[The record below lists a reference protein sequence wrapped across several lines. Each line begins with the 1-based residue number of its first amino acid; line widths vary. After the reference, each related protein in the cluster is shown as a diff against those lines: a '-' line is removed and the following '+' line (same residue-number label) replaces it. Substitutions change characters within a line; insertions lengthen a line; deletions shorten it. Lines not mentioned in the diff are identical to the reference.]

1 MSYFTFLGHPMNL
14 KRCLSFLVVC
24 VFTFFLAFVPTSF
37 FGVNPET
44 GLPLF
49 TLTQQR
55 VIAIFVFT
63 AMMWILE
70 VIPTW
75 TTSVVAIVSILLT
88 TSNKGLGFL
97 ISGEGVGQLTNYK
110 DIMAAFA
117 DPVIMLF
124 LGGFVLAFAATKV
137 GLDVQLAKVM
147 LKPFGTNPKM
157 VLLGVLLV
165 IGVFSMFMSNTAT
178 AAMMLTFL
186 TPVLATLPKDGGGRI
201 ALALAIP
208 IAANIGG
215 MGTPIGT
222 PPNAIALGAINDSLP
237 ADQQITFVGWMIRMV
252 PYVIVMLLF
261 AWLLL
266 LKLYPF
272 KAKKIE
278 LKIEGQEVKATP
290 FQKYVVWVTF
300 ALTIILWVG
309 EKWFGV
315 NSNVVAM
322 IPFAVFSATG
332 IMKAKHLE
340 HINWAVLWMVAG
352 GFALGTAL
360 NQTGLASTLIE
371 NIPFASWNA
380 LVVMLAGGF
389 ICYFLSNFISNSAAA
404 NLVVPILIVVGK
416 ALSGKSDPANLPD
429 GGADGGA
436 VVADTLSKADTLIP
450 AADSVVAS
458 ADSVAVVSDSLAVAS
473 DSLATAA
480 TSAQEAAAYF
490 EALGGVPALI
500 IGVAICASLAM
511 CLPVSTPPNAL
522 AHSTGMISTK
532 QMATVGIII
541 GVVGFILGYLM
552 LIFVGF

>member
-1 MSYFTFLGHPMNL
+1 MSYFHFLGHPMNL

-24 VFTFFLAFVPTSF
+24 VFTFFLAFVPSSF
-37 FGVNPET
+37 YGINPET
-44 GLPLF
+44 GLPIF

-97 ISGEGVGQLTNYK
+97 IAKENVGTLTNYK

-147 LKPFGTNPKM
+147 LKPFGTNPKT

-201 ALALAIP
+201 SLALAIP

-222 PPNAIALGAINDSLP
+222 PPNAIALGALQEAGYN
-237 ADQQITFVGWMIRMV
+237 ITFAGWMLRMV
-252 PYVIVMLLF
+252 PYVILMLVI
-261 AWLLL
+261 AWFLLM
-266 LKLYPF
+266 KLYPF
-272 KAKKIE
+272 KAKSIE
-278 LKIEGQEVKATP
+278 LKIEGQEIKVTP

-309 EKWFGV
+309 ESIFKI
-315 NSNVVAM
+315 NSNIVAM

-332 IMKAKHLE
+332 IMKARHLE
-340 HINWAVLWMVAG
+340 HINWAVLWLVAG

-360 NQTGLASTLIE
+360 NQTGLASTLIKT
-371 NIPFASWNA
+371 IPFASWNA
-380 LVVMLAGGF
+380 LIVMLVGGF
-389 ICYFLSNFISNSAAA
+389 ICYFLSNFISNSASA

-416 ALSGKSDPANLPD
+416 AMAGNP
-429 GGADGGA
+429 G
-436 VVADTLSKADTLIP
+436 
-450 AADSVVAS
+450 
-458 ADSVAVVSDSLAVAS
+458 
-473 DSLATAA
+473 
-480 TSAQEAAAYF
+480 F
-490 EALGGVPALI
+490 EALGGVPAMI
-500 IGVAICASLAM
+500 VGVAIAASVAM

-522 AHSTGMISTK
+522 AHSTGMITTK
-532 QMATVGIII
+532 QMATVGIIM
-541 GVVGFILGYLM
+541 GVVGLTLGYLM
-552 LIFVGF
+552 LIFIGF

>member
-1 MSYFTFLGHPMNL
+1 MNV
-14 KRCLSFLVVC
+14 KRCVSFLIVC
-24 VFTFFLAFVPTSF
+24 VFTFFLALVPTSF
-37 FGVNPET
+37 FGTDPVSGAN
-44 GLPLF
+44 LF

-97 ISGEGVGQLTNYK
+97 ISKENVGALTNYK
-110 DIMAAFA
+110 DVMAAFA

-137 GLDVQLAKVM
+137 GLDVQLAKIM
-147 LKPFGTNPKM
+147 LKPFGKNPKT

-165 IGVFSMFMSNTAT
+165 IGFFSMFMSNTAT

-208 IAANIGG
+208 IAANLGG
-215 MGTPIGT
+215 IGTPIGT
-222 PPNAIALGAINDSLP
+222 PPNAIALGALQEAGYN
-237 ADQQITFVGWMIRMV
+237 ITFAGWMLRMV

-261 AWLLL
+261 AWVLLM
-266 LKLYPF
+266 KMFPF
-272 KAKKIE
+272 KAKTIE
-278 LKIEGQEVKATP
+278 LKIEGAPVKVTP

-309 EKWFGV
+309 ESIFKV
-315 NSNVVAM
+315 NSNIVAM

-332 IMKAKHLE
+332 ILKARHLE

-360 NQTGLASTLIE
+360 NQTGLATRLIQI
-371 NIPFASWNA
+371 IPFASWNA
-380 LVVMLAGGF
+380 LIVMIVGGL
-389 ICYFLSNFISNSAAA
+389 ICYFLSNFISNSASA
-404 NLVVPILIVVGK
+404 NLVVPILVVVGTAMK
-416 ALSGKSDPANLPD
+416 DNPD
-429 GGADGGA
+429 F
-436 VVADTLSKADTLIP
+436 V
-450 AADSVVAS
+450 
-458 ADSVAVVSDSLAVAS
+458 
-473 DSLATAA
+473 
-480 TSAQEAAAYF
+480 
-490 EALGGVPALI
+490 ALGGVPAMI
-500 IGVAICASLAM
+500 VGIAIAASVAM

-522 AHSTGMISTK
+522 AHSTGMITTK

-541 GVVGFILGYLM
+541 GVVGFILGYAM
-552 LIFVGF
+552 LILIGF

>member
-1 MSYFTFLGHPMNL
+1 MAYVSFLGHPMNV

-24 VFTFFLAFVPTSF
+24 IFTFFLALVPTSF
-37 FGVNPET
+37 YGVNPDTME
-44 GLPLF
+44 PIF

-97 ISGEGVGQLTNYK
+97 IAKENVGALTNYK

-147 LKPFGTNPKM
+147 LKPFGTNPKT

-201 ALALAIP
+201 SLALAIP

-222 PPNAIALGAINDSLP
+222 PPNAIALGALQE
-237 ADQQITFVGWMIRMV
+237 AGYAVTFAGWMLRMV
-252 PYVIVMLLF
+252 PYVLLMLVI
-261 AWLLL
+261 AWVLLM
-266 LKLYPF
+266 KLYPF
-272 KAKKIE
+272 KAKSIE
-278 LKIEGQEVKATP
+278 LKIEGQEIKATP

-300 ALTIILWVG
+300 ALTIILWIG
-309 EKWFGV
+309 EQWFKI
-315 NSNVVAM
+315 NSNIVAM

-332 IMKAKHLE
+332 IMKSKHLE

-360 NQTGLASTLIE
+360 NQTGLASTLIRT
-371 NIPFASWNA
+371 IPFASWNS
-380 LVVMLAGGF
+380 LVVMLVGGL
-389 ICYFLSNFISNSAAA
+389 ICYFLSNFISNSASA

-416 ALSGKSDPANLPD
+416 AMAGNPA
-429 GGADGGA
+429 
-436 VVADTLSKADTLIP
+436 
-450 AADSVVAS
+450 
-458 ADSVAVVSDSLAVAS
+458 
-473 DSLATAA
+473 
-480 TSAQEAAAYF
+480 F
-490 EALGGVPALI
+490 EALGGVPAMI

-522 AHSTGMISTK
+522 AHSTGMITTK

-541 GVVGFILGYLM
+541 GVVGLVLGYLM
-552 LIFVGF
+552 LIFIGF

>member
-1 MSYFTFLGHPMNL
+1 MSYFHFLGHPMNL
-14 KRCLSFLVVC
+14 KRCLAFLAVC
-24 VFTFFLAFVPTSF
+24 VITFFLALVPTSF
-37 FGVNPET
+37 YGVDPVTGET
-44 GLPLF
+44 IF

-63 AMMWILE
+63 ALMWILE

-97 ISGEGVGQLTNYK
+97 IAKENVGALTNYK
-110 DIMAAFA
+110 DVMAAFA

-147 LKPFGTNPKM
+147 LKPFGTNPKA
-157 VLLGVLLV
+157 VLLGILLV
-165 IGVFSMFMSNTAT
+165 IGIFSMFMSNTAT

-201 ALALAIP
+201 SLALAIP

-222 PPNAIALGAINDSLP
+222 PPNAIALGALQEAGFN
-237 ADQQITFVGWMIRMV
+237 ITFVGWMLRMV
-252 PYVIVMLLF
+252 PYVIIMLLF
-261 AWLLL
+261 AWFLLM
-266 LKLYPF
+266 KMYPF
-272 KAKKIE
+272 KAKRIE
-278 LKIEGQEVKATP
+278 LKIEGAPVKVTP

-309 EKWFGV
+309 ESIFKV
-315 NSNVVAM
+315 NSNIVAM

-332 IMKAKHLE
+332 ILKARELE

-360 NQTGLASTLIE
+360 NQTGLAATLIQI
-371 NIPFASWNA
+371 IPFASWNA
-380 LVVMLAGGF
+380 LIVMLVGGF

-404 NLVVPILIVVGK
+404 NLVVPILVVVG
-416 ALSGKSDPANLPD
+416 
-429 GGADGGA
+429 
-436 VVADTLSKADTLIP
+436 
-450 AADSVVAS
+450 
-458 ADSVAVVSDSLAVAS
+458 
-473 DSLATAA
+473 TAMKDVP
-480 TSAQEAAAYF
+480 SFQ
-490 EALGGVPALI
+490 ALGGVPAMI
-500 IGVAICASLAM
+500 VGIAISASLAM

-522 AHSTGMISTK
+522 AHSTGMITTK
-532 QMATVGIII
+532 QMATVGIIL
-541 GVVGFILGYLM
+541 GVVGFALGYAM
-552 LIFVGF
+552 LIFIGF

>member
-1 MSYFTFLGHPMNL
+1 MSYFSFLGHPMNV

-24 VFTFFLAFVPTSF
+24 VFTFFLALVPSSF
-37 FGVNPET
+37 YGINPET
-44 GLPLF
+44 GLPIF

-97 ISGEGVGQLTNYK
+97 IAKENVGALTNYK

-147 LKPFGTNPKM
+147 LKPFGTNPKT
-157 VLLGVLLV
+157 VLLGILLV
-165 IGVFSMFMSNTAT
+165 IGIFSMFMSNTAT

-201 ALALAIP
+201 SLALAIP

-222 PPNAIALGAINDSLP
+222 PPNAIALGALQEAGYN
-237 ADQQITFVGWMIRMV
+237 ITFAGWMLRMV
-252 PYVIVMLLF
+252 PYVILMLVI
-261 AWLLL
+261 AWFLLM
-266 LKLYPF
+266 KLYPF
-272 KAKKIE
+272 KAKSIE
-278 LKIEGQEVKATP
+278 LKIEGAPVKVTP

-309 EKWFGV
+309 ESIFKI
-315 NSNVVAM
+315 NSNIVAM

-360 NQTGLASTLIE
+360 NQTGLASTLIKT
-371 NIPFASWNA
+371 IPFASWNA
-380 LVVMLAGGF
+380 LVVMLVGGF
-389 ICYFLSNFISNSAAA
+389 ICYFLSNFISNSASA

-416 ALSGKSDPANLPD
+416 AMAGNP
-429 GGADGGA
+429 G
-436 VVADTLSKADTLIP
+436 
-450 AADSVVAS
+450 
-458 ADSVAVVSDSLAVAS
+458 
-473 DSLATAA
+473 
-480 TSAQEAAAYF
+480 F
-490 EALGGVPALI
+490 EALGGVPAMI
-500 IGVAICASLAM
+500 IGVAIAASVAM

-522 AHSTGMISTK
+522 AHSTGMITTK
-532 QMATVGIII
+532 QMATVGVVMGAI
-541 GVVGFILGYLM
+541 GLVLGYLM
-552 LIFVGF
+552 LIFIGF

>member
-1 MSYFTFLGHPMNL
+1 MSYFHFLGHPMNL

-24 VFTFFLAFVPTSF
+24 VFTFFLALVPTSF
-37 FGVNPET
+37 YGLNPET
-44 GLPLF
+44 GLPIF

-97 ISGEGVGQLTNYK
+97 IAKENVGTLTNYK

-147 LKPFGTNPKM
+147 LKPFGTNPKT

-165 IGVFSMFMSNTAT
+165 IGIFSMFMSNTAT

-186 TPVLATLPKDGGGRI
+186 TPVLATLPKDGGGRLS
-201 ALALAIP
+201 LALAIP

-222 PPNAIALGAINDSLP
+222 PPNAIALGALQEAGYN
-237 ADQQITFVGWMIRMV
+237 ITFAGWMLRMV
-252 PYVIVMLLF
+252 PYVIIMLVI
-261 AWLLL
+261 AWVFLM
-266 LKLYPF
+266 KVYPF
-272 KAKKIE
+272 KAKSIE
-278 LKIEGQEVKATP
+278 LKIEGQEIKATP
-290 FQKYVVWVTF
+290 FQKYVVWFTF

-309 EKWFGV
+309 EQWFKI
-315 NSNVVAM
+315 NSNIVAM

-332 IMKAKHLE
+332 IMKARHLE

-360 NQTGLASTLIE
+360 NQTGLASTLIKT
-371 NIPFASWNA
+371 IPFASWNA
-380 LVVMLAGGF
+380 LVVMLVGGF
-389 ICYFLSNFISNSAAA
+389 ICYFLSNFISNSASA

-416 ALSGKSDPANLPD
+416 AMAGNP
-429 GGADGGA
+429 G
-436 VVADTLSKADTLIP
+436 
-450 AADSVVAS
+450 
-458 ADSVAVVSDSLAVAS
+458 
-473 DSLATAA
+473 
-480 TSAQEAAAYF
+480 F
-490 EALGGVPALI
+490 EALGGVPAMI

-522 AHSTGMISTK
+522 AHSTGMITTK
-532 QMATVGIII
+532 QMATVGIVI
-541 GVVGFILGYLM
+541 GAVGLVLGYLM
-552 LIFVGF
+552 LIFIGF

>member
-1 MSYFTFLGHPMNL
+1 MSYFHFLGHPMNL

-24 VFTFFLAFVPTSF
+24 VFTLFLALVPSSF
-37 FGVNPET
+37 YGINPET
-44 GLPLF
+44 GLPIF

-97 ISGEGVGQLTNYK
+97 IAKENVGALTNYK

-147 LKPFGTNPKM
+147 LKPFGTNPKT

-165 IGVFSMFMSNTAT
+165 IGIFSMFMSNTAT

-201 ALALAIP
+201 SLALAIP

-222 PPNAIALGAINDSLP
+222 PPNAIALGALQEAGYN
-237 ADQQITFVGWMIRMV
+237 ITFAGWMLRMV
-252 PYVIVMLLF
+252 PYVILMLVI
-261 AWLLL
+261 AWFLLM
-266 LKLYPF
+266 KLYPF
-272 KAKKIE
+272 KAKSIE
-278 LKIEGQEVKATP
+278 LKIEGQEIKVTP

-309 EKWFGV
+309 ESIFKI
-315 NSNVVAM
+315 NSNIVAM

-332 IMKAKHLE
+332 IMKARHLE

-360 NQTGLASTLIE
+360 NQTGLASTLIKT
-371 NIPFASWNA
+371 IPFASWNA
-380 LVVMLAGGF
+380 LIVMLVGGF
-389 ICYFLSNFISNSAAA
+389 ICYFLSNFISNSASA

-416 ALSGKSDPANLPD
+416 AMAGNP
-429 GGADGGA
+429 G
-436 VVADTLSKADTLIP
+436 
-450 AADSVVAS
+450 
-458 ADSVAVVSDSLAVAS
+458 
-473 DSLATAA
+473 
-480 TSAQEAAAYF
+480 F
-490 EALGGVPALI
+490 EALGGVPAMI
-500 IGVAICASLAM
+500 VGVAICASLAM

-522 AHSTGMISTK
+522 AHSTGMITTK

-541 GVVGFILGYLM
+541 GAVGLVLGYLM
-552 LIFVGF
+552 LIFIGF

>member
-1 MSYFTFLGHPMNL
+1 MSYFHFLGHPMNL

-37 FGVNPET
+37 YGINPET
-44 GLPLF
+44 GLPIF

-97 ISGEGVGQLTNYK
+97 IAKENVGALTNYK
-110 DIMAAFA
+110 DVMAAFA

-147 LKPFGTNPKM
+147 LKPFGTNPKT

-165 IGVFSMFMSNTAT
+165 IGIFSMFMSNTAT

-201 ALALAIP
+201 SLALAIP

-222 PPNAIALGAINDSLP
+222 PPNAIALGALQEAGYN
-237 ADQQITFVGWMIRMV
+237 ITFAGWMLRMV
-252 PYVIVMLLF
+252 PYVILMLVI
-261 AWLLL
+261 AWFLLM
-266 LKLYPF
+266 KLYPF
-272 KAKKIE
+272 KAKSIE
-278 LKIEGQEVKATP
+278 LKSEGQEIKVTP

-309 EKWFGV
+309 ESIFKI
-315 NSNVVAM
+315 NSNIVAM

-360 NQTGLASTLIE
+360 NQTGLASTLIKT
-371 NIPFASWNA
+371 IPFASWNT
-380 LVVMLAGGF
+380 LVVMLVGGF
-389 ICYFLSNFISNSAAA
+389 ICYFLSNFISNSASA

-416 ALSGKSDPANLPD
+416 AMAGNP
-429 GGADGGA
+429 G
-436 VVADTLSKADTLIP
+436 
-450 AADSVVAS
+450 
-458 ADSVAVVSDSLAVAS
+458 
-473 DSLATAA
+473 
-480 TSAQEAAAYF
+480 F
-490 EALGGVPALI
+490 EALGGVPAMI
-500 IGVAICASLAM
+500 VGVAIAASVAM

-522 AHSTGMISTK
+522 AHSTGMITTK
-532 QMATVGIII
+532 QMATVGIIM
-541 GVVGFILGYLM
+541 GAVGLTLGYLM
-552 LIFVGF
+552 LIFIGF

>member
-1 MSYFTFLGHPMNL
+1 MAYFSFLGHPMNV

-24 VFTFFLAFVPTSF
+24 IFTFFLALVPTSF

-44 GLPLF
+44 GLPIF

-75 TTSVVAIVSILLT
+75 TTSVVAIVAILLT

-97 ISGEGVGQLTNYK
+97 ITKENIGALTNYK

-147 LKPFGTNPKM
+147 LKPFGTNPKT

-165 IGVFSMFMSNTAT
+165 IGIFSMFMSNTAT

-201 ALALAIP
+201 SLALAIP

-222 PPNAIALGAINDSLP
+222 PPNAIALGALQE
-237 ADQQITFVGWMIRMV
+237 AGYAITFAGWMIRMV
-252 PYVIVMLLF
+252 PFVIV
-261 AWLLL
+261 LLL
-266 LKLYPF
+266 IAWVLLSKMYPF
-272 KAKKIE
+272 KAKSIE

-309 EKWFGV
+309 EQWFKI
-315 NSNVVAM
+315 NSNIVAM

-340 HINWAVLWMVAG
+340 HINWAVRWMVAG

-360 NQTGLASTLIE
+360 NQTGLASTLIKT
-371 NIPFASWNA
+371 IPFANWNA
-380 LVVMLAGGF
+380 LVVMLVGGF
-389 ICYFLSNFISNSAAA
+389 ICYFLSNFISNSASA

-416 ALSGKSDPANLPD
+416 AMAGNP
-429 GGADGGA
+429 G
-436 VVADTLSKADTLIP
+436 
-450 AADSVVAS
+450 
-458 ADSVAVVSDSLAVAS
+458 
-473 DSLATAA
+473 
-480 TSAQEAAAYF
+480 F
-490 EALGGVPALI
+490 EALGGVPAMI
-500 IGVAICASLAM
+500 IGVAICASVAM

-522 AHSTGMISTK
+522 AASTGMITNK
-532 QMATVGIII
+532 QMATIGIIM
-541 GVVGFILGYLM
+541 GAVGLVLGYLM
-552 LIFVGF
+552 LIFIGF

>member
-1 MSYFTFLGHPMNL
+1 MSYFSFLGHPMNL
-14 KRCLSFLVVC
+14 RRCLSFLVVC
-24 VFTFFLAFVPTSF
+24 VFTFFLALVPTSF
-37 FGVNPET
+37 FGINPET
-44 GLPLF
+44 GLPIF

-97 ISGEGVGQLTNYK
+97 IAKENVGALTNYK
-110 DIMAAFA
+110 DVMAAFA

-147 LKPFGTNPKM
+147 LKPFGTNPKT

-165 IGVFSMFMSNTAT
+165 IGIFSMFMSNTAT

-201 ALALAIP
+201 SLALAIP

-222 PPNAIALGAINDSLP
+222 PPNAIALGALQE
-237 ADQQITFVGWMIRMV
+237 AGYAVTFAGWMLRMV
-252 PYVIVMLLF
+252 PYVVVMLLI
-261 AWLLL
+261 AWVLLM
-266 LKLYPF
+266 KLYPF
-272 KAKKIE
+272 KAKSIE
-278 LKIEGQEVKATP
+278 LKIEGQEIKATP

-309 EKWFGV
+309 EQWFKI
-315 NSNVVAM
+315 NSNIVAM

-332 IMKAKHLE
+332 IMKARHLE

-360 NQTGLASTLIE
+360 NQTGLASTLIKT
-371 NIPFASWNA
+371 IPFASWNA
-380 LVVMLAGGF
+380 LVVMLVGGF
-389 ICYFLSNFISNSAAA
+389 ICYFLSNFISNSASA

-416 ALSGKSDPANLPD
+416 AMAGNPS
-429 GGADGGA
+429 
-436 VVADTLSKADTLIP
+436 
-450 AADSVVAS
+450 
-458 ADSVAVVSDSLAVAS
+458 
-473 DSLATAA
+473 
-480 TSAQEAAAYF
+480 F
-490 EALGGVPALI
+490 EALGGVPAMI

-522 AHSTGMISTK
+522 AHSTGMITTK
-532 QMATVGIII
+532 QMAVVGIMMGVI
-541 GVVGFILGYLM
+541 GLVLGYLM
-552 LIFVGF
+552 LIFIGF

>member
-1 MSYFTFLGHPMNL
+1 MSYFSFLGHPMNL
-14 KRCLSFLVVC
+14 RRCLSFLIVC
-24 VFTFFLAFVPTSF
+24 VFTFFLALVPSSF
-37 FGVNPET
+37 YGINPET
-44 GLPLF
+44 GLPIF

-97 ISGEGVGQLTNYK
+97 IAKENVGALTNYK

-147 LKPFGTNPKM
+147 LKPFGTNPKT

-165 IGVFSMFMSNTAT
+165 IGIFSMFMSNTAT

-201 ALALAIP
+201 SLALAIP

-222 PPNAIALGAINDSLP
+222 PPNAIALGALQEAGYN
-237 ADQQITFVGWMIRMV
+237 ITFAGWMLRMV
-252 PYVIVMLLF
+252 PYVILMLVI
-261 AWLLL
+261 AWVLLM
-266 LKLYPF
+266 KLYPF
-272 KAKKIE
+272 KAKSIE
-278 LKIEGQEVKATP
+278 LKIEGEPVKVTP

-309 EKWFGV
+309 ESLFKI
-315 NSNVVAM
+315 NSNIVAM

-360 NQTGLASTLIE
+360 NQTGLATTLI
-371 NIPFASWNA
+371 NTIPFASWNA
-380 LVVMLAGGF
+380 LVVMLVGGF
-389 ICYFLSNFISNSAAA
+389 ICYFLSNFISNSASA

-416 ALSGKSDPANLPD
+416 AMSGNP
-429 GGADGGA
+429 G
-436 VVADTLSKADTLIP
+436 
-450 AADSVVAS
+450 
-458 ADSVAVVSDSLAVAS
+458 
-473 DSLATAA
+473 
-480 TSAQEAAAYF
+480 F
-490 EALGGVPALI
+490 EALGGVPAMI

-522 AHSTGMISTK
+522 AHSTGMITTK
-532 QMATVGIII
+532 QMSTVGIILGAI
-541 GVVGFILGYLM
+541 GLVLGYLM
-552 LIFVGF
+552 LIFIGF

>member
-1 MSYFTFLGHPMNL
+1 MSYFSFLGHPMNL

-24 VFTFFLAFVPTSF
+24 IFTFFLALVPTSF
-37 FGVNPET
+37 FGVNPDT
-44 GLPLF
+44 GLPIF

-97 ISGEGVGQLTNYK
+97 IAKENIGALTNYK
-110 DIMAAFA
+110 DVMAAFA

-147 LKPFGTNPKM
+147 LKPFGTNPKT

-165 IGVFSMFMSNTAT
+165 IGIFSMFMSNTAT

-201 ALALAIP
+201 SLALAIP

-222 PPNAIALGAINDSLP
+222 PPNAIALGALQD
-237 ADQQITFVGWMIRMV
+237 AGYAITFAGWMLRMV
-252 PYVIVMLLF
+252 PYVILMLVI
-261 AWLLL
+261 AWVLLM
-266 LKLYPF
+266 KLYPF
-272 KAKKIE
+272 KAKSIE

-309 EKWFGV
+309 EQWFKI
-315 NSNVVAM
+315 NSNIVAM

-332 IMKAKHLE
+332 IMKARHLE

-360 NQTGLASTLIE
+360 NQTGLASTLIKT
-371 NIPFASWNA
+371 IPFASWNA
-380 LVVMLAGGF
+380 LVVMLVGGF
-389 ICYFLSNFISNSAAA
+389 ICYFLSNFISNSASA

-416 ALSGKSDPANLPD
+416 ALMGNPH
-429 GGADGGA
+429 
-436 VVADTLSKADTLIP
+436 
-450 AADSVVAS
+450 
-458 ADSVAVVSDSLAVAS
+458 
-473 DSLATAA
+473 
-480 TSAQEAAAYF
+480 F
-490 EALGGVPALI
+490 ESLGGVPAMI

-522 AHSTGMISTK
+522 AHSTGMITTK
-532 QMATVGIII
+532 QMATVGIIM
-541 GVVGFILGYLM
+541 GVVGLVLGYLM
-552 LIFVGF
+552 LIFIGF

>member
-1 MSYFTFLGHPMNL
+1 MSYFSFLGHPMNV

-24 VFTFFLAFVPTSF
+24 VVTFFLALVPTSF
-37 FGVNPET
+37 FGTDPVTSEPI
-44 GLPLF
+44 F

-63 AMMWILE
+63 ALMWILE

-97 ISGEGVGQLTNYK
+97 ITKENVGVLTNYK
-110 DIMAAFA
+110 DVMAAFA

-137 GLDVQLAKVM
+137 GLDVQLAKLM
-147 LKPFGTNPKM
+147 LKPFGTNPKT

-201 ALALAIP
+201 SLALAIP

-222 PPNAIALGAINDSLP
+222 PPNAIALGALEE
-237 ADQQITFVGWMIRMV
+237 AGYGITFIGWMLRMV
-252 PYVIVMLLF
+252 PLVIV
-261 AWLLL
+261 LLL
-266 LKLYPF
+266 IAWVLLMKMYPF
-272 KAKKIE
+272 KAKSIE
-278 LKIEGQEVKATP
+278 LKIEAAPTKTTP

-300 ALTIILWVG
+300 ALTIILWIG
-309 EKWFGV
+309 EGLFKV
-315 NSNVVAM
+315 NSNIVAM

-332 IMKAKHLE
+332 ILKARHLE

-360 NQTGLASTLIE
+360 NQTGLAAKLIQI
-371 NIPFASWNA
+371 IPFSSWNA
-380 LVVMLAGGF
+380 LVVMLVGGL
-389 ICYFLSNFISNSAAA
+389 ICYFLSNFISNSASA

-416 ALSGKSDPANLPD
+416 AMQGNP
-429 GGADGGA
+429 
-436 VVADTLSKADTLIP
+436 T
-450 AADSVVAS
+450 
-458 ADSVAVVSDSLAVAS
+458 
-473 DSLATAA
+473 
-480 TSAQEAAAYF
+480 F
-490 EALGGVPALI
+490 ENLGGVPTMI
-500 IGVAICASLAM
+500 VGIAIAASVAM

-522 AHSTGMISTK
+522 AHSTGMITTK
-532 QMATVGIII
+532 QMTTIGIIMGVI
-541 GVVGFILGYLM
+541 GLILGYLM
-552 LIFVGF
+552 LVFIGF

>member
-1 MSYFTFLGHPMNL
+1 MSYFSFLGHPMNV
-14 KRCLSFLVVC
+14 KRCLSFLGVC
-24 VFTFFLAFVPTSF
+24 VITFFLAFVPTSF
-37 FGVNPET
+37 FGVDPVTAE
-44 GLPLF
+44 PIF

-63 AMMWILE
+63 ALMWILE

-97 ISGEGVGQLTNYK
+97 IAKENVGALTNYK
-110 DIMAAFA
+110 DVMAAFA

-147 LKPFGTNPKM
+147 LKPFGKNPKF

-165 IGVFSMFMSNTAT
+165 IGIFSMFMSNTAT

-201 ALALAIP
+201 SLALAIP

-222 PPNAIALGAINDSLP
+222 PPNAIALGALQEAGYN
-237 ADQQITFVGWMIRMV
+237 ITFAGWMLRMV
-252 PYVIVMLLF
+252 PYVFLMLF
-261 AWLLL
+261 IAWILLQ
-266 LKLYPF
+266 KMYPF
-272 KAKKIE
+272 KAKSIE
-278 LKIEGQEVKATP
+278 LKIEGAPVKVTP

-309 EKWFGV
+309 ESLFKV
-315 NSNVVAM
+315 NSNIVAM

-332 IMKAKHLE
+332 ILKARHLE

-360 NQTGLASTLIE
+360 NQTGLATKLIE
-371 NIPFASWNA
+371 IIPFASWNA
-380 LVVMLAGGF
+380 LVVMLVGGF

-416 ALSGKSDPANLPD
+416 AMAGNPA
-429 GGADGGA
+429 
-436 VVADTLSKADTLIP
+436 
-450 AADSVVAS
+450 
-458 ADSVAVVSDSLAVAS
+458 
-473 DSLATAA
+473 
-480 TSAQEAAAYF
+480 F
-490 EALGGVPALI
+490 ENMGGVPAMI
-500 IGVAICASLAM
+500 IGIAISASIAM

-522 AHSTGMISTK
+522 AASTGMITTK
-532 QMATVGIII
+532 QMATVGIVM
-541 GVVGFILGYLM
+541 GVVGFVLGYAM
-552 LIFVGF
+552 LIFIGF

>member
-1 MSYFTFLGHPMNL
+1 MSYFSFLGHPMNL

-24 VFTFFLAFVPTSF
+24 VFTFFLALVPSSF
-37 FGVNPET
+37 FGINPET
-44 GLPLF
+44 GLPIF

-97 ISGEGVGQLTNYK
+97 IAKENVGALTNYK

-147 LKPFGTNPKM
+147 LKPFGTNPKT

-201 ALALAIP
+201 SLALAIP

-222 PPNAIALGAINDSLP
+222 PPNAIALGALQE
-237 ADQQITFVGWMIRMV
+237 AGYTVTFAGWMLRMV
-252 PYVIVMLLF
+252 PYVILMLVI
-261 AWLLL
+261 AWVLLM
-266 LKLYPF
+266 KLYPF
-272 KAKKIE
+272 KAKSIE
-278 LKIEGQEVKATP
+278 LKIEGQEIKATP

-309 EKWFGV
+309 EQWFKI
-315 NSNVVAM
+315 NSNIVAM

-360 NQTGLASTLIE
+360 NQTGLASTLIKT
-371 NIPFASWNA
+371 IPFASWNS
-380 LVVMLAGGF
+380 LVVMLVGGF
-389 ICYFLSNFISNSAAA
+389 ICYFLSNFISNSASA

-416 ALSGKSDPANLPD
+416 AMAGNP
-429 GGADGGA
+429 G
-436 VVADTLSKADTLIP
+436 
-450 AADSVVAS
+450 
-458 ADSVAVVSDSLAVAS
+458 
-473 DSLATAA
+473 
-480 TSAQEAAAYF
+480 F
-490 EALGGVPALI
+490 EALGGVPAMI

-522 AHSTGMISTK
+522 AHSTGMITTK
-532 QMATVGIII
+532 QMATVGIVMGALGLVI
-541 GVVGFILGYLM
+541 GYLM
-552 LIFVGF
+552 LIFIGF

>member
-1 MSYFTFLGHPMNL
+1 MSYFTFLGHPMNYR
-14 KRCLSFLVVC
+14 RCISFLVVC
-24 VFTFFLAFVPTSF
+24 VFTFFLALVPTSF
-37 FGVNPET
+37 YGVNPDTLE
-44 GLPLF
+44 PIF

-97 ISGEGVGQLTNYK
+97 MVKDNLGELTNYK
-110 DIMAAFA
+110 SIMAAFA

-147 LKPFGTNPKM
+147 LKPFGKNPKT
-157 VLLGVLLV
+157 VLLGLLLV
-165 IGVFSMFMSNTAT
+165 IGFFSMFMSNTAT

-201 ALALAIP
+201 SLALAIP
-208 IAANIGG
+208 IAANLGG

-222 PPNAIALGAINDSLP
+222 PPNAIALGALQD
-237 ADQQITFVGWMIRMV
+237 AGYAITFVGWMLRMV
-252 PYVIVMLLF
+252 PYVIVMLLI
-261 AWLLL
+261 AWVLLM
-266 LKLYPF
+266 KLYPF
-272 KAKKIE
+272 KAKSIE
-278 LKIEGQEVKATP
+278 IKIEGAPVKTTP

-309 EKWFGV
+309 ESLFKV
-315 NSNVVAM
+315 NSNIVAM

-332 IMKAKHLE
+332 ILKARDLE

-360 NQTGLASTLIE
+360 NQTGLASTLIQT
-371 NIPFASWNA
+371 IPFASWNA
-380 LVVMLAGGF
+380 IVVMLVGGF
-389 ICYFLSNFISNSAAA
+389 ICYFLSNFISNSASA

-416 ALSGKSDPANLPD
+416 AMAGNPA
-429 GGADGGA
+429 
-436 VVADTLSKADTLIP
+436 
-450 AADSVVAS
+450 
-458 ADSVAVVSDSLAVAS
+458 
-473 DSLATAA
+473 
-480 TSAQEAAAYF
+480 F
-490 EALGGVPALI
+490 EAIGGVPAMI
-500 IGVAICASLAM
+500 VGIAIAASLAM

-522 AHSTGMISTK
+522 AHSTGMITTK
-532 QMATVGIII
+532 QMATVGIIL
-541 GVVGFILGYLM
+541 GVVGFALGYLM
-552 LIFVGF
+552 LIFRGF

>member
-1 MSYFTFLGHPMNL
+1 MSYFHFLGHPMNL

-24 VFTFFLAFVPTSF
+24 VFTFFLALVPSSF
-37 FGVNPET
+37 YGVNPET
-44 GLPLF
+44 LEPIF
-49 TLTQQR
+49 TATQQR

-97 ISGEGVGQLTNYK
+97 MGEGVGAMTNYK
-110 DIMAAFA
+110 DVMAAFA

-165 IGVFSMFMSNTAT
+165 IGIFSMFMSNTAT

-201 ALALAIP
+201 SLALAIP
-208 IAANIGG
+208 IAANLGG

-222 PPNAIALGAINDSLP
+222 PPNAIALGALQD
-237 ADQQITFVGWMIRMV
+237 AGYGITFVGWMIRMV
-252 PYVIVMLLF
+252 PFVIVMLVL

-266 LKLYPF
+266 MKLYPF
-272 KAKKIE
+272 KAKSIE
-278 LKIEGQEVKATP
+278 LKIEGAPVKTTP
-290 FQKYVVWVTF
+290 FQKYVVWGTF

-309 EKWFGV
+309 EKLFGV
-315 NSNVVAM
+315 NSNIVAM

-332 IMKAKHLE
+332 ILKARDLE

-360 NQTGLASTLIE
+360 NQTGLATTLIQ

-380 LVVMLAGGF
+380 LVVMLVGGF

-416 ALSGKSDPANLPD
+416 AMSGNPS
-429 GGADGGA
+429 
-436 VVADTLSKADTLIP
+436 
-450 AADSVVAS
+450 
-458 ADSVAVVSDSLAVAS
+458 
-473 DSLATAA
+473 
-480 TSAQEAAAYF
+480 F
-490 EALGGVPALI
+490 ESLGGVPAMI
-500 IGVAICASLAM
+500 VGIAIAASLAM

-522 AHSTGMISTK
+522 AHSTGMITTK

-541 GVVGFILGYLM
+541 GVVGFVLGYLM
-552 LIFVGF
+552 LIFIGF

>member
-1 MSYFTFLGHPMNL
+1 MSYFSFLGHPMNL

-24 VFTFFLAFVPTSF
+24 IFTFFLALVPTSF
-37 FGVNPET
+37 FGVNPDT
-44 GLPLF
+44 GLPIF

-97 ISGEGVGQLTNYK
+97 IAKENIGALTNYK
-110 DIMAAFA
+110 DVMAAFA

-147 LKPFGTNPKM
+147 LKPFGTNPKT

-165 IGVFSMFMSNTAT
+165 IGTFSMFMSNTAT

-201 ALALAIP
+201 SLALAIP
-208 IAANIGG
+208 IAANVGG

-222 PPNAIALGAINDSLP
+222 PPNAIALGALQD
-237 ADQQITFVGWMIRMV
+237 AGYAITFAGWMFRMV
-252 PYVIVMLLF
+252 PYVIIMLVI
-261 AWLLL
+261 AWVLLM
-266 LKLYPF
+266 KLYPF
-272 KAKKIE
+272 KAKSIE

-309 EKWFGV
+309 EQWFKI
-315 NSNVVAM
+315 NSNIVAM

-332 IMKAKHLE
+332 IMKARHLE

-360 NQTGLASTLIE
+360 NQTGLASTLIKT
-371 NIPFASWNA
+371 IPFASWNA
-380 LVVMLAGGF
+380 LVVMLVGGF
-389 ICYFLSNFISNSAAA
+389 ICYFLSNFISNSASA

-416 ALSGKSDPANLPD
+416 ALMGNPH
-429 GGADGGA
+429 
-436 VVADTLSKADTLIP
+436 
-450 AADSVVAS
+450 
-458 ADSVAVVSDSLAVAS
+458 
-473 DSLATAA
+473 
-480 TSAQEAAAYF
+480 F
-490 EALGGVPALI
+490 ESLGGVPAMI

-522 AHSTGMISTK
+522 AHSTGMITTK
-532 QMATVGIII
+532 QMATVGIIM
-541 GVVGFILGYLM
+541 GVVGLVLGYLM
-552 LIFVGF
+552 LIFIGF

>member
-1 MSYFTFLGHPMNL
+1 MSYFSFLGHPMNL

-24 VFTFFLAFVPTSF
+24 IFTFFLALVPTSF

-44 GLPLF
+44 GLPIF

-97 ISGEGVGQLTNYK
+97 IVKENVGALTNYK

-147 LKPFGTNPKM
+147 LKPFGTNPKT

-165 IGVFSMFMSNTAT
+165 IGIFSMFMSNTAT

-201 ALALAIP
+201 SLALAIP

-222 PPNAIALGAINDSLP
+222 PPNAIALGALQE
-237 ADQQITFVGWMIRMV
+237 AGYAVTFAGWMLRMV
-252 PYVIVMLLF
+252 PYVILMLVI
-261 AWLLL
+261 AWVLLM
-266 LKLYPF
+266 KLYPF
-272 KAKKIE
+272 KAKSIE

-309 EKWFGV
+309 EQWFKI
-315 NSNVVAM
+315 NSNIVAM

-360 NQTGLASTLIE
+360 NQTGLASTLIKT
-371 NIPFASWNA
+371 IPFASWNA
-380 LVVMLAGGF
+380 LVVMLVGGF
-389 ICYFLSNFISNSAAA
+389 ICYFLSNFISNSASA

-416 ALSGKSDPANLPD
+416 AMAGNPE
-429 GGADGGA
+429 
-436 VVADTLSKADTLIP
+436 
-450 AADSVVAS
+450 S
-458 ADSVAVVSDSLAVAS
+458 AES
-473 DSLATAA
+473 
-480 TSAQEAAAYF
+480 F
-490 EALGGVPALI
+490 NALGGVPAMI

-522 AHSTGMISTK
+522 AHSTGMITTK
-532 QMATVGIII
+532 QMATVGIVM
-541 GVVGFILGYLM
+541 GAVGLVLGYLM
-552 LIFVGF
+552 LIFIGF

>member
-1 MSYFTFLGHPMNL
+1 MSYFSFLGHPMNY
-14 KRCLSFLVVC
+14 KRCISFLIVC

-37 FGVNPET
+37 YGVNPET
-44 GLPLF
+44 GLPIF

-55 VIAIFVFT
+55 VIAIFAFT

-75 TTSVVAIVSILLT
+75 TTSVVAIVAILLT

-97 ISGEGVGQLTNYK
+97 MAKDNLGELTNYK
-110 DIMAAFA
+110 SIMAAFA

-147 LKPFGTNPKM
+147 LKPFGKNPKT

-165 IGVFSMFMSNTAT
+165 IGIFSMFMSNTAT

-201 ALALAIP
+201 SLALAIP
-208 IAANIGG
+208 IAANLGG

-222 PPNAIALGAINDSLP
+222 PPNAIALGALQEAGYN
-237 ADQQITFVGWMIRMV
+237 ITFVGWMIRMV

-261 AWLLL
+261 AWFLLT
-266 LKLYPF
+266 KLYPF
-272 KAKKIE
+272 KAKSIE
-278 LKIEGQEVKATP
+278 LKIEGAPVKTTP

-309 EKWFGV
+309 ESLFKV
-315 NSNVVAM
+315 NSNIVAM

-332 IMKAKHLE
+332 ILKAKHLE

-360 NQTGLASTLIE
+360 NQTGLATTLIKT
-371 NIPFASWNA
+371 IPFASWNA
-380 LVVMLAGGF
+380 LVVMLVGGL
-389 ICYFLSNFISNSAAA
+389 ICYFLSNFISNSASA
-404 NLVVPILIVVGK
+404 NLVVPILMVVGK
-416 ALSGKSDPANLPD
+416 AIAGNPE
-429 GGADGGA
+429 
-436 VVADTLSKADTLIP
+436 
-450 AADSVVAS
+450 S
-458 ADSVAVVSDSLAVAS
+458 AESFS
-473 DSLATAA
+473 
-480 TSAQEAAAYF
+480 
-490 EALGGVPALI
+490 ALGGVSAMI
-500 IGVAICASLAM
+500 VGVAICASLAM

-522 AHSTGMISTK
+522 AHSTGMITTK
-532 QMATVGIII
+532 QMATVGVII
-541 GVVGFILGYLM
+541 GVVGLVLGYAM
-552 LIFVGF
+552 LIFIGF

>member
-1 MSYFTFLGHPMNL
+1 MSYFSFLGHPMNFR
-14 KRCLSFLVVC
+14 RCLSFLIVC
-24 VFTFFLAFVPTSF
+24 VFTFFLALVPTSF
-37 FGVNPET
+37 YGVNPDTLE
-44 GLPLF
+44 PIF

-97 ISGEGVGQLTNYK
+97 IAKENVGALTNYK

-147 LKPFGTNPKM
+147 LKPFGTNPKT

-165 IGVFSMFMSNTAT
+165 IGIFSMFMSNTAT

-201 ALALAIP
+201 SLALAIP

-222 PPNAIALGAINDSLP
+222 PPNAIALGALQE
-237 ADQQITFVGWMIRMV
+237 AGYGITFAGWMLRMV
-252 PYVIVMLLF
+252 PYVLVMLIF
-261 AWLLL
+261 AWFLLM
-266 LKLYPF
+266 KLYPF
-272 KAKKIE
+272 KAKSIE
-278 LKIEGQEVKATP
+278 LKIEGAPVKVTP

-309 EKWFGV
+309 ESLFKV
-315 NSNVVAM
+315 NSNIVAM

-332 IMKAKHLE
+332 ILKSRDLE

-360 NQTGLASTLIE
+360 NQTGLAMTLIKT
-371 NIPFASWNA
+371 IPFASWNA
-380 LVVMLAGGF
+380 LVVMLVGGF

-416 ALSGKSDPANLPD
+416 AMMGNPS
-429 GGADGGA
+429 
-436 VVADTLSKADTLIP
+436 
-450 AADSVVAS
+450 
-458 ADSVAVVSDSLAVAS
+458 
-473 DSLATAA
+473 
-480 TSAQEAAAYF
+480 F
-490 EALGGVPALI
+490 EALGGVLAMI

-522 AHSTGMISTK
+522 AHSTGMINTK
-532 QMATVGIII
+532 QMATVGIVL
-541 GVVGFILGYLM
+541 GAVGFILGYLM
-552 LIFVGF
+552 LIFIGF

>member
-1 MSYFTFLGHPMNL
+1 MSYFHFLGHPMNL

-24 VFTFFLAFVPTSF
+24 VFTLFLALVPSSF
-37 FGVNPET
+37 YGINPET
-44 GLPLF
+44 GLPIF

-97 ISGEGVGQLTNYK
+97 IAKENVGALTNYK
-110 DIMAAFA
+110 DVMAAFA

-147 LKPFGTNPKM
+147 LKPFGTNPKT

-201 ALALAIP
+201 SLALAIP

-222 PPNAIALGAINDSLP
+222 PPNAIALGALQEAGYN
-237 ADQQITFVGWMIRMV
+237 ITFAGWMLRMV
-252 PYVIVMLLF
+252 PYVILMLVI
-261 AWLLL
+261 AWFLLM
-266 LKLYPF
+266 KLYPF
-272 KAKKIE
+272 KAKSIE
-278 LKIEGQEVKATP
+278 LKIEGQEIKVTP
-290 FQKYVVWVTF
+290 FQKYVVWITF

-309 EKWFGV
+309 ESIFKI
-315 NSNVVAM
+315 NSNIVAM

-332 IMKAKHLE
+332 IMKARHLE

-360 NQTGLASTLIE
+360 NQTGLASTLIKT
-371 NIPFASWNA
+371 IPFASWNA
-380 LVVMLAGGF
+380 LIVMLVGGF
-389 ICYFLSNFISNSAAA
+389 ICYFLSNFISNSASA

-416 ALSGKSDPANLPD
+416 AMAGNP
-429 GGADGGA
+429 G
-436 VVADTLSKADTLIP
+436 
-450 AADSVVAS
+450 
-458 ADSVAVVSDSLAVAS
+458 
-473 DSLATAA
+473 
-480 TSAQEAAAYF
+480 F
-490 EALGGVPALI
+490 EALGGVPAMI
-500 IGVAICASLAM
+500 VGVAICASLAM

-522 AHSTGMISTK
+522 AHSTGMITTK

-541 GVVGFILGYLM
+541 GAVGLVLGYLM
-552 LIFVGF
+552 LIFIGF

>member
-1 MSYFTFLGHPMNL
+1 MSYFHFLGHPMNL

-24 VFTFFLAFVPTSF
+24 VFTFFLALVPSSF
-37 FGVNPET
+37 YGVNPET
-44 GLPLF
+44 LEPIF
-49 TLTQQR
+49 TATQQR

-97 ISGEGVGQLTNYK
+97 MGEGVGAMTNYK
-110 DIMAAFA
+110 DVMAAFA

-165 IGVFSMFMSNTAT
+165 IGIFSMFMSNTAT

-201 ALALAIP
+201 SLALAIP
-208 IAANIGG
+208 IAANLGG

-222 PPNAIALGAINDSLP
+222 PPNAIALGALQD
-237 ADQQITFVGWMIRMV
+237 AGYGITFVGWMIRMV
-252 PYVIVMLLF
+252 PFVIVMLVL

-266 LKLYPF
+266 MKLYPF
-272 KAKKIE
+272 KAKSIE
-278 LKIEGQEVKATP
+278 LKIEGAPVKTTP

-309 EKWFGV
+309 EKLFGV
-315 NSNVVAM
+315 NSNIVAM

-332 IMKAKHLE
+332 ILKARDLE

-360 NQTGLASTLIE
+360 NQTGLATTLIQ

-380 LVVMLAGGF
+380 LVVMLVGGF

-416 ALSGKSDPANLPD
+416 AMSGNPS
-429 GGADGGA
+429 
-436 VVADTLSKADTLIP
+436 
-450 AADSVVAS
+450 
-458 ADSVAVVSDSLAVAS
+458 
-473 DSLATAA
+473 
-480 TSAQEAAAYF
+480 F
-490 EALGGVPALI
+490 ESLGGVPAMI
-500 IGVAICASLAM
+500 VGIAIAASLAM

-522 AHSTGMISTK
+522 AHSTGMIITK

-541 GVVGFILGYLM
+541 GVVGFVLGYLM
-552 LIFVGF
+552 LIFIGF

>member
-1 MSYFTFLGHPMNL
+1 MSYFHFLGHPMNL

-24 VFTFFLAFVPTSF
+24 VFTFFLAFVPSSF
-37 FGVNPET
+37 YGINPET
-44 GLPLF
+44 GLPIF

-97 ISGEGVGQLTNYK
+97 IAKENVGALTNYK
-110 DIMAAFA
+110 DVMAAFA

-147 LKPFGTNPKM
+147 LKPFGTNPKA

-165 IGVFSMFMSNTAT
+165 IGIFSMFMSNTAT

-201 ALALAIP
+201 SLALAIP

-222 PPNAIALGAINDSLP
+222 PPNAIALGALQEAGYN
-237 ADQQITFVGWMIRMV
+237 ITFAGWMLRMV
-252 PYVIVMLLF
+252 PYVFLMLVI
-261 AWLLL
+261 AWVLLM
-266 LKLYPF
+266 KLYPF
-272 KAKKIE
+272 KAKSIE
-278 LKIEGQEVKATP
+278 LKIEGQEIKVTP

-309 EKWFGV
+309 ESIFKI
-315 NSNVVAM
+315 NSNIVAM

-360 NQTGLASTLIE
+360 NQTGLASTLIKT
-371 NIPFASWNA
+371 IPFASWNA
-380 LVVMLAGGF
+380 LVVMLVGGF
-389 ICYFLSNFISNSAAA
+389 ICYFLSNFISNSASA

-416 ALSGKSDPANLPD
+416 AMTGNP
-429 GGADGGA
+429 G
-436 VVADTLSKADTLIP
+436 
-450 AADSVVAS
+450 
-458 ADSVAVVSDSLAVAS
+458 
-473 DSLATAA
+473 
-480 TSAQEAAAYF
+480 F
-490 EALGGVPALI
+490 EAMGGVSAMI

-522 AHSTGMISTK
+522 AHSTGMITTK
-532 QMATVGIII
+532 QMATVGIIMGAI
-541 GVVGFILGYLM
+541 GLILGYLM
-552 LIFVGF
+552 LIFIGF

>member
-1 MSYFTFLGHPMNL
+1 MSYFTFLGHPMNI

-24 VFTFFLAFVPTSF
+24 VFTFFLALVPTSF
-37 FGVNPET
+37 YGLNPET
-44 GLPLF
+44 GLPIF

-97 ISGEGVGQLTNYK
+97 MAKDNLGELTNYK
-110 DIMAAFA
+110 SVMAAFA

-137 GLDVQLAKVM
+137 GLDVQLARVM
-147 LKPFGTNPKM
+147 LKPFGTNPKK

-165 IGVFSMFMSNTAT
+165 IGIFSMFMSNTAT

-201 ALALAIP
+201 SLALAIP
-208 IAANIGG
+208 IAANLGG

-222 PPNAIALGAINDSLP
+222 PPNAIALGALQEAGYN
-237 ADQQITFVGWMIRMV
+237 ITFVGWMLRMV
-252 PYVIVMLLF
+252 PYVLVMLVF
-261 AWLLL
+261 AWFLLM
-266 LKLYPF
+266 KLYPF
-272 KAKKIE
+272 KAKSIE
-278 LKIEGQEVKATP
+278 LKIEGAPTKTTP

-309 EKWFGV
+309 ESLFKV
-315 NSNVVAM
+315 NSNIVAM

-332 IMKAKHLE
+332 ILKSRDLE

-360 NQTGLASTLIE
+360 NQTGLASTLIQT
-371 NIPFASWNA
+371 IPFASWNA
-380 LVVMLAGGF
+380 LVVMLVGGF
-389 ICYFLSNFISNSAAA
+389 ICYFLSNFISNSASA

-416 ALSGKSDPANLPD
+416 AMSGSPA
-429 GGADGGA
+429 
-436 VVADTLSKADTLIP
+436 
-450 AADSVVAS
+450 
-458 ADSVAVVSDSLAVAS
+458 
-473 DSLATAA
+473 
-480 TSAQEAAAYF
+480 F
-490 EALGGVPALI
+490 EALGGVPAMI
-500 IGVAICASLAM
+500 AGVAICASLAM

-522 AHSTGMISTK
+522 AHSTGMITTK
-532 QMATVGIII
+532 QMATVGIIV
-541 GVVGFILGYLM
+541 GVVGLVLGYAM
-552 LIFVGF
+552 LIFIGF

>member
-1 MSYFTFLGHPMNL
+1 MSYFSFLGHPMNL

-24 VFTFFLAFVPTSF
+24 IFTFFLALVPTSF
-37 FGVNPET
+37 YGVNPDTLE
-44 GLPLF
+44 PIF

-97 ISGEGVGQLTNYK
+97 IAKENIGALTNYK

-147 LKPFGTNPKM
+147 LKPFGTNPKT

-165 IGVFSMFMSNTAT
+165 IGIFSMFMSNTAT

-201 ALALAIP
+201 SLALAIP

-222 PPNAIALGAINDSLP
+222 PPNAIALGALQE
-237 ADQQITFVGWMIRMV
+237 AGYAITFAGWMLRMV
-252 PYVIVMLLF
+252 PYVIVMLLI
-261 AWLLL
+261 AWVLLM
-266 LKLYPF
+266 KLYPF
-272 KAKKIE
+272 KAKSIE
-278 LKIEGQEVKATP
+278 LKIEGAPVKTTP

-309 EKWFGV
+309 ESIFKI
-315 NSNVVAM
+315 NSNIVAM

-332 IMKAKHLE
+332 IMKARDLE

-360 NQTGLASTLIE
+360 NQTGLAMTLIKT
-371 NIPFASWNA
+371 IPFANWNA
-380 LVVMLAGGF
+380 LVVMLVGGF
-389 ICYFLSNFISNSAAA
+389 ICYFLSNFISNSASA
-404 NLVVPILIVVGK
+404 NLVVPILIVIGK
-416 ALSGKSDPANLPD
+416 AMEGNP
-429 GGADGGA
+429 G
-436 VVADTLSKADTLIP
+436 
-450 AADSVVAS
+450 
-458 ADSVAVVSDSLAVAS
+458 
-473 DSLATAA
+473 
-480 TSAQEAAAYF
+480 F
-490 EALGGVPALI
+490 ESLGGVKAMI
-500 IGVAICASLAM
+500 IGVAICASIAM

-522 AHSTGMISTK
+522 AHSTGMITTK
-532 QMATVGIII
+532 QMATIGIIL
-541 GVVGFILGYLM
+541 GAVGFVLGYLM
-552 LIFVGF
+552 LIFIGF

>member
-24 VFTFFLAFVPTSF
+24 VFTFFLALVPSSF

-44 GLPLF
+44 LEPIF
-49 TLTQQR
+49 TATQQR

-97 ISGEGVGQLTNYK
+97 MREGVGAMTNYK
-110 DIMAAFA
+110 DVMAAFA

-137 GLDVQLAKVM
+137 GLDVQLARVM

-165 IGVFSMFMSNTAT
+165 IGCFSMFMSNTAT

-201 ALALAIP
+201 SLALAIP
-208 IAANIGG
+208 IAANLGG

-222 PPNAIALGAINDSLP
+222 PPNAIALGALQD
-237 ADQQITFVGWMIRMV
+237 AGYAITFVGWMIRMV
-252 PYVIVMLLF
+252 PYVIVMLVL

-266 LKLYPF
+266 MKLYPF
-272 KAKKIE
+272 KAKSIE
-278 LKIEGQEVKATP
+278 LKIEGAPVKTTP

-309 EKWFGV
+309 EKLFGV
-315 NSNVVAM
+315 NSNIVAM

-332 IMKAKHLE
+332 ILKARDLE

-360 NQTGLASTLIE
+360 NQTGLATTLIQ

-380 LVVMLAGGF
+380 LVVMLVGGF

-416 ALSGKSDPANLPD
+416 AMSGNPA
-429 GGADGGA
+429 
-436 VVADTLSKADTLIP
+436 
-450 AADSVVAS
+450 
-458 ADSVAVVSDSLAVAS
+458 
-473 DSLATAA
+473 
-480 TSAQEAAAYF
+480 F
-490 EALGGVPALI
+490 ESLGGVPAMI
-500 IGVAICASLAM
+500 VGIAIAASLAM

-522 AHSTGMISTK
+522 AHSTGMITTK

-541 GVVGFILGYLM
+541 GVVGFVLGYLM
-552 LIFVGF
+552 LIFIGF

>member
-1 MSYFTFLGHPMNL
+1 MSYFSFLGHPMNV
-14 KRCLSFLVVC
+14 KRCVSFLIVC
-24 VFTFFLAFVPTSF
+24 VFTFFLALVPTSF
-37 FGVNPET
+37 FGTDPVT
-44 GLPLF
+44 GANLF

-97 ISGEGVGQLTNYK
+97 ITKENVGALTNYK
-110 DIMAAFA
+110 DVMAAFA

-137 GLDVQLAKVM
+137 GLDVQLAKIM
-147 LKPFGTNPKM
+147 LKPFGKNPKT

-165 IGVFSMFMSNTAT
+165 IGLFSMFMSNTAT

-208 IAANIGG
+208 IAANLGG
-215 MGTPIGT
+215 IGTPIGT
-222 PPNAIALGAINDSLP
+222 PPNAIALGALQEAGYN
-237 ADQQITFVGWMIRMV
+237 ITFAGWMLRMV

-261 AWLLL
+261 AWVLLM
-266 LKLYPF
+266 KMFPF
-272 KAKKIE
+272 KAKTIE
-278 LKIEGQEVKATP
+278 LKIEGAPVKVTP

-309 EKWFGV
+309 ESIFKV
-315 NSNVVAM
+315 NSNIVAM

-332 IMKAKHLE
+332 ILKARHLE

-360 NQTGLASTLIE
+360 NQTGLATRLIQI
-371 NIPFASWNA
+371 IPFASWNA
-380 LVVMLAGGF
+380 LIVMIVGGL
-389 ICYFLSNFISNSAAA
+389 ICYFLSNFISNSASA
-404 NLVVPILIVVGK
+404 NLVVPILVVVGTAMK
-416 ALSGKSDPANLPD
+416 DNPD
-429 GGADGGA
+429 F
-436 VVADTLSKADTLIP
+436 I
-450 AADSVVAS
+450 
-458 ADSVAVVSDSLAVAS
+458 
-473 DSLATAA
+473 
-480 TSAQEAAAYF
+480 
-490 EALGGVPALI
+490 ALGGVPAMI
-500 IGVAICASLAM
+500 VGIAIAASVAM

-522 AHSTGMISTK
+522 AHSTGMITTK

-541 GVVGFILGYLM
+541 GVVGLTLGYLM
-552 LIFVGF
+552 LIFIGF

>member
-1 MSYFTFLGHPMNL
+1 MSYFHFLGHPMNL

-37 FGVNPET
+37 YGINPET
-44 GLPLF
+44 GLPIF

-97 ISGEGVGQLTNYK
+97 IVKENVGALTNYK
-110 DIMAAFA
+110 DVMAAFA

-147 LKPFGTNPKM
+147 LKPFGTNPKT

-201 ALALAIP
+201 SLALAIP

-222 PPNAIALGAINDSLP
+222 PPNAIALGALQE
-237 ADQQITFVGWMIRMV
+237 AGYAITFAGWMLRMV
-252 PYVIVMLLF
+252 PYVILMLVI
-261 AWLLL
+261 AWVLLM
-266 LKLYPF
+266 KIYPF
-272 KAKKIE
+272 KAKSIE

-309 EKWFGV
+309 EQWFKI
-315 NSNVVAM
+315 NSNIVAM

-360 NQTGLASTLIE
+360 NQTGLASTLIKT
-371 NIPFASWNA
+371 IPFASWNA
-380 LVVMLAGGF
+380 LVVMLVGGF
-389 ICYFLSNFISNSAAA
+389 ICYFLSNFISNSASA

-416 ALSGKSDPANLPD
+416 AMSGNP
-429 GGADGGA
+429 G
-436 VVADTLSKADTLIP
+436 
-450 AADSVVAS
+450 
-458 ADSVAVVSDSLAVAS
+458 
-473 DSLATAA
+473 
-480 TSAQEAAAYF
+480 F
-490 EALGGVPALI
+490 ESLGGVPAMI

-522 AHSTGMISTK
+522 AHSTGMITTK
-532 QMATVGIII
+532 QMATVGIVM
-541 GVVGFILGYLM
+541 GAVGLVLGYLM
-552 LIFVGF
+552 LIFIGF

>member
-1 MSYFTFLGHPMNL
+1 MSYFHFLGHPMNL

-24 VFTFFLAFVPTSF
+24 VFTFFLALVPTSF
-37 FGVNPET
+37 YGVNPET
-44 GLPLF
+44 LEPIF

-75 TTSVVAIVSILLT
+75 TTSVVAIVAILLT

-97 ISGEGVGQLTNYK
+97 MMKENVGEMTNYK
-110 DIMAAFA
+110 SIMAAFA

-147 LKPFGTNPKM
+147 LKPFGNKPKT

-186 TPVLATLPKDGGGRI
+186 TPVLLTLPADGGGRI
-201 ALALAIP
+201 SFALAIP
-208 IAANIGG
+208 IAANLGG
-215 MGTPIGT
+215 IGTPIGT
-222 PPNAIALGAINDSLP
+222 PPNAIALGALQEAGFN
-237 ADQQITFVGWMIRMV
+237 ITFVGWMIRMV
-252 PYVIVMLLF
+252 PYVIVMLLI
-261 AWLLL
+261 AWFLLT
-266 LKLYPF
+266 KMFPF
-272 KAKKIE
+272 KAKTIE
-278 LKIEGQEVKATP
+278 LKIEGAPVKVTP

-300 ALTIILWVG
+300 ALTIILWVFEG
-309 EKWFGV
+309 VIGV
-315 NSNVVAM
+315 NSNIVAM

-332 IMKAKHLE
+332 ILKSRDLE

-360 NQTGLASTLIE
+360 NQTGLATTLI
-371 NIPFASWNA
+371 NTIPFASWNA
-380 LVVMLAGGF
+380 LVVMLVGGF

-416 ALSGKSDPANLPD
+416 AMAGNP
-429 GGADGGA
+429 G
-436 VVADTLSKADTLIP
+436 
-450 AADSVVAS
+450 
-458 ADSVAVVSDSLAVAS
+458 
-473 DSLATAA
+473 
-480 TSAQEAAAYF
+480 F
-490 EALGGVPALI
+490 ESLGGIPSMIAGI
-500 IGVAICASLAM
+500 AICASVAM

-522 AHSTGMISTK
+522 AASTGMISTK
-532 QMATVGIII
+532 QMATVGIIL
-541 GVVGFILGYLM
+541 GVVGITLGYLM
-552 LIFVGF
+552 LIFIGF

>member
-1 MSYFTFLGHPMNL
+1 MNV

-24 VFTFFLAFVPTSF
+24 IFTFFLALVPTSF
-37 FGVNPET
+37 FGVNPDT
-44 GLPLF
+44 GLPIF

-97 ISGEGVGQLTNYK
+97 IAKENIGALTNYK
-110 DIMAAFA
+110 DVMAAFA

-147 LKPFGTNPKM
+147 LKPFGTNPKT
-157 VLLGVLLV
+157 VLLGILLV
-165 IGVFSMFMSNTAT
+165 IGIFSMFMSNTAT

-201 ALALAIP
+201 SLALAIP

-222 PPNAIALGAINDSLP
+222 PPNAIALGALQE
-237 ADQQITFVGWMIRMV
+237 AGYAITFAGWMIRMV
-252 PYVIVMLLF
+252 PFVIV
-261 AWLLL
+261 LLL
-266 LKLYPF
+266 IAWVLLSKMYPF
-272 KAKKIE
+272 KAKSIE

-300 ALTIILWVG
+300 ALTIILWIG
-309 EKWFGV
+309 EQWFKI
-315 NSNVVAM
+315 NSNIVAM

-360 NQTGLASTLIE
+360 NQTGLATTLI
-371 NIPFASWNA
+371 NTIPFASWNA
-380 LVVMLAGGF
+380 LVVMLVGGF
-389 ICYFLSNFISNSAAA
+389 ICYFLSNFISNSASA

-416 ALSGKSDPANLPD
+416 AMAGNPN
-429 GGADGGA
+429 
-436 VVADTLSKADTLIP
+436 
-450 AADSVVAS
+450 
-458 ADSVAVVSDSLAVAS
+458 
-473 DSLATAA
+473 
-480 TSAQEAAAYF
+480 F
-490 EALGGVPALI
+490 ESLGGVPAMI
-500 IGVAICASLAM
+500 IGVAICASVAM

-522 AHSTGMISTK
+522 AASTGMITTK
-532 QMATVGIII
+532 QMATVGIIM
-541 GVVGFILGYLM
+541 GVVGLTLGYLM
-552 LIFVGF
+552 LIFIGF

>member
-1 MSYFTFLGHPMNL
+1 MSYFSFLGHPMNV
-14 KRCLSFLVVC
+14 KRCLSFLGVC
-24 VFTFFLAFVPTSF
+24 VITFFLAFVPTSF
-37 FGVNPET
+37 FGVDPVTAE
-44 GLPLF
+44 PIF

-63 AMMWILE
+63 ALMWILE

-97 ISGEGVGQLTNYK
+97 IAKENVGALTNYK
-110 DIMAAFA
+110 DVMAAFA

-147 LKPFGTNPKM
+147 LKPFGKNPKF

-165 IGVFSMFMSNTAT
+165 IGIFSMFMSNTAT

-201 ALALAIP
+201 SLALAIP

-222 PPNAIALGAINDSLP
+222 PPNAIALGALQEAGYN
-237 ADQQITFVGWMIRMV
+237 ITFAGWMLRMV
-252 PYVIVMLLF
+252 PFVLLMLF
-261 AWLLL
+261 IAWIFLQ
-266 LKLYPF
+266 KLYPF
-272 KAKKIE
+272 KAKSIE
-278 LKIEGQEVKATP
+278 LKIEGAPVKVTP

-309 EKWFGV
+309 ESLFKV
-315 NSNVVAM
+315 NSNIVAM

-332 IMKAKHLE
+332 ILKARHLE

-360 NQTGLASTLIE
+360 NQTGLATKLIE
-371 NIPFASWNA
+371 IIPFASWNA
-380 LVVMLAGGF
+380 LVVMLVGGF

-416 ALSGKSDPANLPD
+416 AMAGNPA
-429 GGADGGA
+429 
-436 VVADTLSKADTLIP
+436 
-450 AADSVVAS
+450 
-458 ADSVAVVSDSLAVAS
+458 
-473 DSLATAA
+473 
-480 TSAQEAAAYF
+480 F
-490 EALGGVPALI
+490 ENMGGVPAMI
-500 IGVAICASLAM
+500 IGIAISASIAM

-522 AHSTGMISTK
+522 AASTGMITTK
-532 QMATVGIII
+532 QMATVGIVM
-541 GVVGFILGYLM
+541 GVVGFALGYLM
-552 LIFVGF
+552 LIFIGF

>member
-1 MSYFTFLGHPMNL
+1 MSYFSFLGHPMNV
-14 KRCLSFLVVC
+14 KRCLSFLGVC
-24 VFTFFLAFVPTSF
+24 VITFFLAFVPTSF
-37 FGVNPET
+37 FGVDPVTAE
-44 GLPLF
+44 PIF

-63 AMMWILE
+63 ALMWILE

-75 TTSVVAIVSILLT
+75 TTSVVAIVAILLT

-97 ISGEGVGQLTNYK
+97 IAKENVGALTNYK
-110 DIMAAFA
+110 DVMAAFA

-147 LKPFGTNPKM
+147 LKPFGKNPKF

-165 IGVFSMFMSNTAT
+165 IGIFSMFMSNTAT

-201 ALALAIP
+201 SLALAIP

-222 PPNAIALGAINDSLP
+222 PPNAIALGALQEAGYN
-237 ADQQITFVGWMIRMV
+237 ITFAGWMLRMV
-252 PYVIVMLLF
+252 PYVLLMLF
-261 AWLLL
+261 IAWILLQ
-266 LKLYPF
+266 KMYPF
-272 KAKKIE
+272 KAKSIE
-278 LKIEGQEVKATP
+278 LKIEGAPVKVTP

-309 EKWFGV
+309 ESLFKV
-315 NSNVVAM
+315 NSNIVAM

-332 IMKAKHLE
+332 ILKARHLE

-360 NQTGLASTLIE
+360 NQTGLATKLIE
-371 NIPFASWNA
+371 IIPFASWNA
-380 LVVMLAGGF
+380 LVVMLVGGF

-416 ALSGKSDPANLPD
+416 AMSGNPA
-429 GGADGGA
+429 
-436 VVADTLSKADTLIP
+436 
-450 AADSVVAS
+450 
-458 ADSVAVVSDSLAVAS
+458 
-473 DSLATAA
+473 
-480 TSAQEAAAYF
+480 F
-490 EALGGVPALI
+490 ENMGGVPAMI
-500 IGVAICASLAM
+500 IGIAISASIAM

-522 AHSTGMISTK
+522 AASTGMITTK
-532 QMATVGIII
+532 QMATVGIVM
-541 GVVGFILGYLM
+541 GVVGFALGYLM
-552 LIFVGF
+552 LIFIGF

>member
-1 MSYFTFLGHPMNL
+1 MSYFSFWGHPMNV
-14 KRCLSFLVVC
+14 KRCVSFLIVC
-24 VFTFFLAFVPTSF
+24 VFTFFLALVPTSF
-37 FGVNPET
+37 FGTDPVSGAN
-44 GLPLF
+44 LF

-97 ISGEGVGQLTNYK
+97 ISKENVGALTNYK
-110 DIMAAFA
+110 DVMAAFA

-137 GLDVQLAKVM
+137 GLDVQLAKIM
-147 LKPFGTNPKM
+147 LKPFGKNPKT

-165 IGVFSMFMSNTAT
+165 IGFFSMFMSNTAT

-208 IAANIGG
+208 IAANLGG
-215 MGTPIGT
+215 IGTPIGT
-222 PPNAIALGAINDSLP
+222 PPNAIALGALQEAGYN
-237 ADQQITFVGWMIRMV
+237 ITFAGWMLRMV

-261 AWLLL
+261 AWVLLM
-266 LKLYPF
+266 KMFPF
-272 KAKKIE
+272 KAKTIE
-278 LKIEGQEVKATP
+278 LKIEGAPVKVTP

-309 EKWFGV
+309 ESIFKV
-315 NSNVVAM
+315 NSNIVAM

-332 IMKAKHLE
+332 ILKARHLE

-360 NQTGLASTLIE
+360 NQTGLATRLIQI
-371 NIPFASWNA
+371 IPFASWNA
-380 LVVMLAGGF
+380 LIVMIVGGL
-389 ICYFLSNFISNSAAA
+389 ICYFLSNFISNSASA
-404 NLVVPILIVVGK
+404 NLVVPILVVVGTAMK
-416 ALSGKSDPANLPD
+416 DNPD
-429 GGADGGA
+429 F
-436 VVADTLSKADTLIP
+436 V
-450 AADSVVAS
+450 
-458 ADSVAVVSDSLAVAS
+458 
-473 DSLATAA
+473 
-480 TSAQEAAAYF
+480 
-490 EALGGVPALI
+490 ALGGVPAMI
-500 IGVAICASLAM
+500 VGIAIAASVAM

-522 AHSTGMISTK
+522 AHSTGMITTK

-541 GVVGFILGYLM
+541 GVVGLTLGYLM
-552 LIFVGF
+552 LIFIGF